1 LHIFQLFQPEH
12 RRTHQPAAVALND
25 VQLFHL
31 FFQHHAGDLVAV
43 FLQRLI
49 QPADGVGNA
58 EDLLPHGSDPVF
70 RFMLLVGIAPEKI
83 VCRLAVDLYQYCRL
97 FAVLPRLLPDA
108 VQTAAL
114 PEQKHAVLRCT
125 VFMIAG
131 QRAVL
136 RFLPDCRG
144 IVLPEQRAVR
154 GIKKNG
160 VFRLLTPFLD
170 LL

>member
-1 LHIFQLFQPEH
+1 
-12 RRTHQPAAVALND
+12 
-25 VQLFHL
+25 
-31 FFQHHAGDLVAV
+31 
-43 FLQRLI
+43 
-49 QPADGVGNA
+49 
-58 EDLLPHGSDPVF
+58 
-70 RFMLLVGIAPEKI
+70 MLLVGIAPEKI
-83 VCRLAVDLYQYCRL
+83 VCRLAVDLHQYCRL